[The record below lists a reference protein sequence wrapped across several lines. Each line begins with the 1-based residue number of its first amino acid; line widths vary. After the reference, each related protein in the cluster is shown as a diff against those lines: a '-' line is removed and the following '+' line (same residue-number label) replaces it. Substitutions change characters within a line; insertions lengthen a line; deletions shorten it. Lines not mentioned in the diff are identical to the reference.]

1 MPSGAAVL
9 VVVDL
14 LDEERAL
21 GRLPGQR
28 DPARTLQRGA
38 RGAEL
43 PPKRIR
49 AAEGSL
55 DAGFELARR
64 RRALVRLEVAP
75 EDGMQ
80 DVARV
85 VEREVLLEL
94 VDAGEVALP
103 RAFRRAPRALR

>member
-1 MPSGAAVL
+1 LLPHVHDEQRDRADGAAIL

-14 LDEERAL
+14 FDQERAPD
-21 GRLPGQR
+21 RFPGQG

-49 AAEGSL
+49 AAEGSP

-64 RRALVRLEVAP
+64 RRTLVRLEVTP
-75 EDGMQ
+75 EDGMHEM
-80 DVARV
+80 ARV

-94 VDAGEVALP
+94 VDAGEVA
-103 RAFRRAPRALR
+103 